1 MGKVWS
7 GSSDRIACGRKHL
20 IIISKMK
27 KYIMWG
33 IISGFVILHGQVNT
47 EAMRSEDN
55 SDGFKNQFNLELGYE
70 KANSEVL
77 DLAAEYRLDYIRKD
91 NFHSFM
97 VINLENGYEEENDLP
112 KNIITNKGFAHLRTT
127 KDLFT
132 NYQME
137 VFTQYEF
144 NEFLLLNDRYLLG
157 TGLRIGLQKS
167 ELAHTHIG
175 IGLMVEKETYN
186 LDIENEKSLLRSTN
200 YIKNNIAL
208 NSNIELSNTA
218 YFQIASDD
226 FNDYRILYDGGLDF
240 HVNDLFA
247 FTIELN
253 YRYDNDPQGE
263 LGNSYIQVTNGVTFN
278 F

>member
-1 MGKVWS
+1 
-7 GSSDRIACGRKHL
+7 
-20 IIISKMK
+20 MK
-27 KYIMWG
+27 KYIIYG
-33 IISGFVILHGQVNT
+33 IMSVFSILQGQVNT

-55 SDGFKNQFNLELGYE
+55 SDSFTNQFNMEMGYE
-70 KANSEVL
+70 KANTEVL
-77 DLAAEYRLDYIRKD
+77 ELAAEYRLDYVKQE
-91 NFHSFM
+91 NLHSFI
-97 VINLENGYEEENDLP
+97 VINLENGYEQENDLP
-112 KNIITNKGFAHLRTT
+112 KNIITNKGFAHLRIT

-167 ELAHTHIG
+167 ELSSTYIG

-186 LDIENEKSLLRSTN
+186 IDAEDEKILLRSTN
-200 YIKNNIAL
+200 YIKDNIIL
-208 NSNIELSNTA
+208 TSNIDWSNTA
-218 YFQIASDD
+218 YFQIASADL
-226 FNDYRILYDGGLDF
+226 NDYRILYNGGLDF
-240 HVNDLFA
+240 YVNESFA

-253 YRYDNDPQGE
+253 YRYDNDPQGN
-263 LGNSYIQVTNGVTFN
+263 LGSSYIQISNGVSFI

>member
-1 MGKVWS
+1 
-7 GSSDRIACGRKHL
+7 
-20 IIISKMK
+20 
-27 KYIMWG
+27 
-33 IISGFVILHGQVNT
+33 
-47 EAMRSEDN
+47 MRGEDN
-55 SDGFKNQFNLELGYE
+55 IDGFKNQFNLDLGYE

-77 DLAAEYRLDYIRKD
+77 DLAVEYRLDYIRKD

-97 VINLENGYEEENDLP
+97 VINLENGFEKENNSP
-112 KNIITNKGFAHLRTT
+112 KNIITNKGFIHLRAT
-127 KDLFT
+127 KNVVT

-157 TGLRIGLQKS
+157 AGLRTAFHKS
-167 ELAHTHIG
+167 ELADTYLG

-186 LDIENEKSLLRSTN
+186 LDIDNEKSLLRSTN

-208 NSNIELSNTA
+208 SSNIDLSNTC

-226 FNDYRILYDGGLDF
+226 LNDYRILYDGGLDF
-240 HVNDLFA
+240 HVNDFFA

>member
-1 MGKVWS
+1 
-7 GSSDRIACGRKHL
+7 
-20 IIISKMK
+20 MK
-27 KYIMWG
+27 KYIIWG
-33 IISGFVILHGQVNT
+33 IISAFTILQGQVNT

-55 SDGFKNQFNLELGYE
+55 SDSFKNRFNLDLGFE

-77 DLAAEYRLDYIRKD
+77 DLAAEYRLDYVKQE

-97 VINLENGYEEENDLP
+97 IINLENGYEKENDLP
-112 KNIITNKGFAHLRTT
+112 KNIITNKGFAHLRIT
-127 KDLFT
+127 KDLFI

-144 NEFLLLNDRYLLG
+144 NEYLLLNDRYLLG

-167 ELAHTHIG
+167 ELSSTYIG

-186 LDIENEKSLLRSTN
+186 IDAEDEKSLLRSTN
-200 YIKNNIAL
+200 YIKNNIIL
-208 NSNIELSNTA
+208 TSNIDWSNTA
-218 YFQIASDD
+218 YFQIASADL
-226 FNDYRILYDGGLDF
+226 NDHRILYNGGLDF
-240 HVNDLFA
+240 HVNESFA

-253 YRYDNDPQGE
+253 YRYDNDPQGN
-263 LGNSYIQVTNGVTFN
+263 LGSGYIQISNGVSFN

>member
-1 MGKVWS
+1 
-7 GSSDRIACGRKHL
+7 
-20 IIISKMK
+20 MK
-27 KYIMWG
+27 KYIFWG
-33 IISGFVILHGQVNT
+33 FIFVFSILHGQVNT
-47 EAMRSEDN
+47 ESMRSEDN
-55 SDGFKNQFNLELGYE
+55 SDGFKSQFNLDLGYE

-97 VINLENGYEEENDLP
+97 VINLENGYEKEDNSP
-112 KNIITNKGFAHLRTT
+112 KNIITSKGFIHFRTT
-127 KDLFT
+127 KNVVT

-157 TGLRIGLQKS
+157 SGMRTVFHKS
-167 ELAHTHIG
+167 ELTNTYLG

-186 LDIENEKSLLRSTN
+186 LDIENEKNLLRSTN
-200 YIKNNIAL
+200 YIKNNITL
-208 NSNIELSNTA
+208 SSNIDLSNTC

-226 FNDYRILYDGGLDF
+226 LNDYRILYDGGLDF
-240 HVNDLFA
+240 HVNDYFA

-253 YRYDNDPQGE
+253 YRYDNDPHGG
-263 LGNSYIQVTNGVTFN
+263 LGRSYVQISNGVSFN